1 MKYIFIVII
10 GLSTFLLAD
19 FSRNGDIVTDN
30 ITTLQWQDNS
40 ETNTTTENWADAI
53 NYCEGLTLGGSDD
66 WRMPNIN
73 ELLSIANKNKITAP
87 AISDVFQY
95 VAYTPNNL
103 TLYTVLYWSST
114 TPLETGY
121 TDTAICVTFN
131 YGDEYYYNFWGDV
144 AIKDTNTNYVR
155 CVRGGQ

>member
-1 MKYIFIVII
+1 MKNIFIVII

-19 FSRNGDIVTDN
+19 FSRNGEIVTDN
-30 ITTLQWQDNS
+30 ITTLEWQDNS
-40 ETNTTTENWADAI
+40 DANTTTENWVDAI
-53 NYCEGLTLGGSDD
+53 VYCEGLILGSFDD

-73 ELLSIANKNKITAP
+73 ELLSIADKNKATAP
-87 AISDVFQY
+87 AISNVFKY

-114 TPLETGY
+114 TSLDNIFHKEDRAY
-121 TDTAICVTFN
+121 SVSFN
-131 YGDEYYYNFWGDV
+131 YGDEV
-144 AIKDTNTNYVR
+144 DTFVHTKKSNSNHIR